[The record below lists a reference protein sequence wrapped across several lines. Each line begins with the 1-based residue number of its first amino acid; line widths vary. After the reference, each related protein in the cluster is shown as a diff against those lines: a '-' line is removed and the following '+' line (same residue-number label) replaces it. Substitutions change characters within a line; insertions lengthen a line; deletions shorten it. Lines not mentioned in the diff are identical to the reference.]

1 MDELDNIPIEELLN
15 FEWAKLDKYE
25 EWLLKQEQEKKVNK
39 VEEDR
44 VALRAFL
51 DEQV

>member
-1 MDELDNIPIEELLN
+1 MEGGDELDNIPIEELMN

-25 EWLLKQEQEKKVNK
+25 EWLLKQENDKKVDK

-44 VALRAFL
+44 VSYLIYL
-51 DEQV
+51 